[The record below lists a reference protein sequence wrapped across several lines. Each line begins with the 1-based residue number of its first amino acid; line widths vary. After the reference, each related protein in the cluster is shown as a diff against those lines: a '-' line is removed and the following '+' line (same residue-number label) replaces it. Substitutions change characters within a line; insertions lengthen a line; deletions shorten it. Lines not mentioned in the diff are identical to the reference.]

1 MIINLRTKDDAAVL
15 SRISELYPSSR
26 LITDD
31 RNRLLGKAYF
41 SLDDGRPL
49 FILYENDIAI
59 AEKAVGNGYNV
70 VMLGEADLS
79 KTQIDSLIV
88 TTADATFPFAY
99 LAAEDLEATGDLVEE
114 LLGL

>member
-26 LITDD
+26 LITDG
-31 RNRLLGKAYF
+31 RGRLIGKAHF

-49 FILYENDIAI
+49 FIMYENDIDV
-59 AEKAVGNGYNV
+59 AEKAVVNGYNV
-70 VMLGEADLS
+70 VMLGEADLTR
-79 KTQIDSLIV
+79 TQIDALIV
-88 TTADATFPFAY
+88 TDADENFPFAY
-99 LAAEDLEATGDLVEE
+99 LAAEDLAATGDLVEE